1 MSVKSKRHCISR
13 QGLSEIF
20 KTQFV
25 ISGENEI
32 VKGNVKRVK
41 ADWPAART
49 CTEKREKKNLNFP
62 TWPNSQNKNLKTHF
76 QG

>member
-20 KTQFV
+20 KTQLV

-49 CTEKREKKNLNFP
+49 CTEKREKKFEFSYMAKQF
-62 TWPNSQNKNLKTHF
+62 WQLKAL
-76 QG
+76 

>member
-49 CTEKREKKNLNFP
+49 CTEKREKK
-62 TWPNSQNKNLKTHF
+62 T
-76 QG
+76 